1 MQFSI
6 QKDYLK
12 QAVQEVMYA
21 VSNKPAH
28 PILSG
33 IKLTADANGVTLTGS
48 DSNIVIQRI
57 IPAIADE
64 KVVVQVYK
72 EGSAVIPG
80 KYFSEIVKK
89 LPSDMFIEANGDFHI
104 TVQAEDIITTMNG
117 YNPDEYPVLPQMDK
131 SSTVSLPGE
140 ELAEMVKQT
149 AFAVAK
155 TESRPILSGV
165 HISVQGGELSLA
177 ATNGHRLAL
186 RKAMVEAGWK
196 NGCIVPGKTLLDLAK
211 LLQHST
217 PVKMAVSE
225 NHILFQSDSLLL
237 LSRLIEGNYPNIG
250 NLFPKE
256 SKSVIVSNRK
266 DLLLGVDRASL
277 FASEWRH
284 NTISLAVKNGSQ
296 LKIYSKSTAV
306 GKIEEIQTIELL
318 DGEEE
323 LEIMLDGRYL
333 LEALKAIREEKVV
346 LSFHGSIRPV
356 MVQPFGDE
364 KHLHLISPV
373 RM

>member
-21 VSNKPAH
+21 VSSKPAN

-33 IKLTADANGVTLTGS
+33 IKLTADANGVTLTGGN
-48 DSNIVIQRI
+48 SNIVIQRI

-64 KVVVQVYK
+64 KVIVQVYK

-89 LPSDMFIEANGDFHI
+89 LPSDMFIEADGDFHI

-117 YNPDEYPVLPQMDK
+117 YNPEEYPVLPQMDE

-165 HISVQGGELSLA
+165 HISIQGGELTLA
-177 ATNGHRLAL
+177 ATNGQRLAL
-186 RKAMVEAGWK
+186 RKAKVAAEW
-196 NGCIVPGKTLLDLAK
+196 NSGCIVPGKTLLDLAK
-211 LLQHST
+211 LLQHSH
-217 PVKMAVSE
+217 PVKMAISE

-237 LSRLIEGNYPNIG
+237 FSRLIEGNYPNIG

-256 SKSVIVSNRK
+256 AKSVIVSNRK
-266 DLLLGVDRASL
+266 NLLLGVDRASL

-284 NTISLAVKNGSQ
+284 NTISLAVKNGSK
-296 LKIYSKSTAV
+296 LKISSKSNAV
-306 GKIEEIQTIELL
+306 GKIEEIQAIELL

-356 MVQPFGDE
+356 KVQPFGDE
-364 KHLHLISPV
+364 QHLHLISPV